1 MPTCWIIAGPNGA
14 GKTTFALEFLPGL
27 AECSHF
33 INADLIASGLNP
45 LNPKVEQITASRL
58 FLQEIQDAI
67 SKGADFA
74 FETTLSGKS
83 NLRLIK
89 RLRYE
94 GWDVELI
101 YLALP
106 SVDMCKRRVAER
118 VAHGGHD
125 IPVSDIERRFFRS
138 LSNLFRAYTKAV
150 TRTRCFMNQFKPPKI
165 VFENCDGKLVVEDSM
180 YFELLNR
187 MKQI

>member
-1 MPTCWIIAGPNGA
+1 M
-14 GKTTFALEFLPGL
+14 EFLPGL

-45 LNPKVEQITASRL
+45 LNPKLEKIAASRI

-67 SKGADFA
+67 SQGTDFA

-83 NLRLIK
+83 NLKLIQN
-89 RLRYE
+89 LRSV
-94 GWDVELI
+94 GWDVGLI

-106 SVDMCKRRVAER
+106 SVEMCKCRVAER

-125 IPVSDIERRFFRS
+125 IPKEDIERRYTRS
-138 LSNLFRAYTKAV
+138 LSNLFQSYLIEV
-150 TRTRCFMNQFKPPKI
+150 THVRCFMNHLSVPEL
-165 VFENCDGKLVVEDSM
+165 VFGYTNGVISIIHPT
-180 YFELLNR
+180 YFELLQNQLT
-187 MKQI
+187 K

>member
-14 GKTTFALEFLPGL
+14 GKTTFAMEFLPGL

-45 LNPKVEQITASRL
+45 LNPKVEQIAASRI
-58 FLQEIQDAI
+58 FLQEIKDAI
-67 SKGADFA
+67 IKGNDFA
-74 FETTLSGKS
+74 FETTLSGKV
-83 NLRLIK
+83 NLRLIQK
-89 RLRYE
+89 LRNE
-94 GWDVELI
+94 GWDVELL
-101 YLALP
+101 YVALP

-125 IPVSDIERRFFRS
+125 IPAIDIERRFFRS
-138 LSNLFRAYTKAV
+138 LSNLFGAYTASV

-165 VFENCDGKLVVEDSM
+165 VFENCDGKVLVKDSK
-180 YFELLNR
+180 YYELLNR
-187 MKQI
+187 MK